1 MTRSRAWCWP
11 IQDGSQAYRNDRF
24 TGWVPA
30 PGANGYLLPGYNYD
44 SLIELRPV
52 DGSVAGGSGSGSVPG
67 WLWVVA
73 IATIVVVGIAL
84 ARRGRRRELEE
95 A

>member
-1 MTRSRAWCWP
+1 MVLAYPGWL
-11 IQDGSQAYRNDRF
+11 QAYRNDRF

-44 SLIELRPV
+44 SLIKLRPMN
-52 DGSVAGGSGSGSVPG
+52 DSVAGSSGSGEVPG
-67 WLWVVA
+67 WLWLVVIAA
-73 IATIVVVGIAL
+73 ITAGGVAL